1 MANKRRYSKRKV
13 KDGTKIGGRFKTNV
27 INITGEYDESK
38 LGAEAVDKN
47 SRSITVYAKGYYK
60 SHKKSIDRIID
71 KARNETGRF
80 QYQSNEEV
88 FVSQV
93 EDLLDTNMGGQASF
107 TKKSTLNDKV
117 QGLLNE
123 MQGIDPELNKIKREA
138 DFRNEAGFKD
148 LRKLNKR
155 LAGKETSYKGPNNV
169 VGYYDISNSDYVI
182 AHRLDYTWSRKSP
195 QDIYEY
201 VERST
206 IGLPR
211 I

>member
-1 MANKRRYSKRKV
+1 MKC
-13 KDGTKIGGRFKTNV
+13 
-27 INITGEYDESK
+27 
-38 LGAEAVDKN
+38 
-47 SRSITVYAKGYYK
+47 
-60 SHKKSIDRIID
+60 
-71 KARNETGRF
+71 KALI
-80 QYQSNEEV
+80 Q
-88 FVSQV
+88 
-93 EDLLDTNMGGQASF
+93 
-107 TKKSTLNDKV
+107 
-117 QGLLNE
+117 
-123 MQGIDPELNKIKREA
+123 
-138 DFRNEAGFKD
+138 NEAGFKD

-169 VGYYDISNSDYVI
+169 VGYYDIKDSDYVI

>member
-1 MANKRRYSKRKV
+1 
-13 KDGTKIGGRFKTNV
+13 
-27 INITGEYDESK
+27 
-38 LGAEAVDKN
+38 
-47 SRSITVYAKGYYK
+47 
-60 SHKKSIDRIID
+60 
-71 KARNETGRF
+71 
-80 QYQSNEEV
+80 
-88 FVSQV
+88 
-93 EDLLDTNMGGQASF
+93 MGGQASF

-155 LAGKETSYKGPNNV
+155 LAGKETSYNGPNNV
-169 VGYYDISNSDYVI
+169 VGYYDIKNSEYVI